1 MFLNHA
7 LPIVLVFVPFYVV
20 INAHCKAE
28 NVNMFNLVELL
39 DSIESVRKK

>member
-1 MFLNHA
+1 MFLNHV
-7 LPIVLVFVPFYVV
+7 LSIVLVFVPIYVV

-39 DSIESVRKK
+39 DSIKKVRKK